1 MSKTTWRRL
10 WENPD
15 GLTATIDG
23 YTYVVRQV
31 GGPET
36 GAISWEMRIANRD
49 QLVVGDDLFTD
60 FDKLLF
66 QMRRVCPLNKWR
78 QIQVRG
84 GNK

>member
-1 MSKTTWRRL
+1 MKTTWRRL
-10 WENPD
+10 WENSS

-23 YTYVVRQV
+23 YTYTVRRV

-36 GAISWEMRIANRD
+36 VTVSWEMQITHNGE
-49 QLVVGDDLFTD
+49 LIGNDLFVD
-60 FDKLLF
+60 FDGLLF
-66 QMRRVCPLNKWR
+66 QMRRVAPLNTWR

>member
-1 MSKTTWRRL
+1 MKTTWRRL

-36 GAISWEMRIANRD
+36 GAISWEMQITHNGE
-49 QLVVGDDLFTD
+49 LIGNDLFVD
-60 FDKLLF
+60 FDGLLF
-66 QMRRVCPLNKWR
+66 QMRRVAPLNTWR
-78 QIQVRG
+78 QKG
-84 GNK
+84 